1 MSLHA
6 MARMARQWAPRGLLV
21 LAEVTIGLA
30 WSGANSAPAQAS
42 APDTVVYQ
50 LLPSSRLE
58 VRTGK
63 SGLFGFAGHNH
74 VIRARAFTGSVQYRP
89 GNLSASRLEITIPA
103 ESLEVMSPSDT
114 AEIRQVTE
122 TMRTQVLHVDQ
133 YPEIHF
139 TATQAV
145 LTAAGLVLDGE
156 LTMVGQTRP
165 VKVTA
170 MVQVDPDTLRARGS
184 FAVNQTD
191 FGIKP
196 YKGGPGGAVQV
207 ANRVQFDFDA
217 VAVREPA
224 SAAAQS
230 GGHGGTPGTSANGGG
245 P

>member
-1 MSLHA
+1 MSLIA
-6 MARMARQWAPRGLLV
+6 LTRRARRWAPRGTLI
-21 LAEVTIGLA
+21 LAAVTIGFA
-30 WSGANSAPAQAS
+30 WAGASSAPAQAP
-42 APDTVVYQ
+42 APDTVVYR

-63 SGLFGFAGHNH
+63 SGVFGFAGHNH
-74 VIRARAFTGSVQYRP
+74 VIRARAFTGSVQYQP
-89 GNLSASRLEITIPA
+89 SDLSASRLEITIPA
-103 ESLEVMSPSDT
+103 DSLEVLSPSDT

-133 YPEIHF
+133 YPEIRF

-145 LTAAGLVLDGE
+145 LTPTGFVLDGE
-156 LTMVGQTRP
+156 LTLVGQTRP

-170 MVQVDPDTLRARGS
+170 TVQVSPDTLRARGS

-196 YKGGPGGAVQV
+196 YKGGPGGTVQV
-207 ANRVQFDFDA
+207 SNRVRFDFDA
-217 VAVREPA
+217 VGVRE
-224 SAAAQS
+224 SAMATGESVGQ
-230 GGHGGTPGTSANGGG
+230 GGMPRTDSTKGG

>member
-1 MSLHA
+1 M
-6 MARMARQWAPRGLLV
+6 MV

-30 WSGANSAPAQAS
+30 WAGANSAPAQAP

-63 SGLFGFAGHNH
+63 SGVFGFAGHNH

-89 GNLSASRLEITIPA
+89 GDMSASRLEITIPA
-103 ESLEVMSPSDT
+103 DSLEVLSPSDT

-133 YPEIHF
+133 YPEIRF

-145 LTAAGLVLDGE
+145 LTATGLALDGE
-156 LTMVGQTRP
+156 LTLVGQTRP

-170 MVQVDPDTLRARGS
+170 TVEVGPDTLKAHGS

-196 YKGGPGGAVQV
+196 YKGGPGGTVQV
-207 ANRVQFDFDA
+207 ANRVLFDFDA
-217 VAVREPA
+217 VGVREPA
-224 SAAAQS
+224 PTTGKSVGQGGMPAAPS
-230 GGHGGTPGTSANGGG
+230 GGG

>member
-6 MARMARQWAPRGLLV
+6 MARTARRWAPRGMLV
-21 LAEVTIGLA
+21 LAEVTGGLVWA
-30 WSGANSAPAQAS
+30 GASHAPAQAP
-42 APDTVVYQ
+42 APDTVVYR

-63 SGLFGFAGHNH
+63 SGVFGFAGHSH
-74 VIRARAFTGSVQYRP
+74 VIRARAFKGSVQYRT
-89 GNLSASRLEITIPA
+89 GDLSASKLDVTIPA
-103 ESLEVMSPSDT
+103 ESLEVLSPSDT

-133 YPEIHF
+133 YPEIRF

-145 LTAAGLVLDGE
+145 LTGKGLVLDGE

-165 VKVTA
+165 VKVSAT
-170 MVQVDPDTLRARGS
+170 VDVGPDTLRARGS

-196 YKGGPGGAVQV
+196 YKGGPGGTVQV

-217 VAVREPA
+217 VGVREPA
-224 SAAAQS
+224 TGQSAGQS
-230 GGHGGTPGTSANGGG
+230 STLRPGPSGGG

>member
-1 MSLHA
+1 ML
-6 MARMARQWAPRGLLV
+6 M

-30 WSGANSAPAQAS
+30 WAGASSAPAQA
-42 APDTVVYQ
+42 AAADTAVIYR

-63 SGLFGFAGHNH
+63 SGVFGFAGHNH
-74 VIRARAFTGSVQYRP
+74 VIRARAFTGSVDYRP
-89 GNLSASRLEITIPA
+89 GNLSASRLDLTIPA
-103 ESLEVMSPSDT
+103 DSLEVMSPADT

-133 YPEIHF
+133 YPEIRF
-139 TATQAV
+139 TATQAA
-145 LTAAGLVLDGE
+145 LTATGLVLDGE
-156 LTMVGQTRP
+156 LTLVGQTRP
-165 VKVTA
+165 VKVEV
-170 MVQVDPDTLRARGS
+170 MVQVSPDTLRARGS

-207 ANRVQFDFDA
+207 ANRVRFDFDA
-217 VAVREPA
+217 VAVRGPA
-224 SAAAQS
+224 SATGQPRRQ
-230 GGHGGTPGTSANGGG
+230 GGMPPLGINGGG

>member
-6 MARMARQWAPRGLLV
+6 MARLARRWASRRALV
-21 LAEVTIGLA
+21 VAAVTIGLA
-30 WSGANSAPAQAS
+30 WAGANSAPAQAP
-42 APDTVVYQ
+42 APDAVVYR
-50 LLPSSRLE
+50 LLPSSRLD

-63 SGLFGFAGHNH
+63 SGVFGFAGHNH

-89 GNLSASRLEITIPA
+89 GDLSASRLEITIPA

-133 YPEIHF
+133 YPEIRF

-145 LTAAGLVLDGE
+145 LTPTGLVLDGE
-156 LTMVGQTRP
+156 LTMEGKTRP
-165 VKVTA
+165 VKVPVT
-170 MVQVDPDTLRARGS
+170 VDVGPDTLRAHGS

-207 ANRVQFDFDA
+207 ANRVLFDFDA
-217 VAVREPA
+217 IGVREP
-224 SAAAQS
+224 
-230 GGHGGTPGTSANGGG
+230 TSASGQAVGQGGMPRPGPSGGG

>member
-1 MSLHA
+1 ML
-6 MARMARQWAPRGLLV
+6 GLAAV
-21 LAEVTIGLA
+21 AIGLA
-30 WSGANSAPAQAS
+30 WAGASSAPAQAS
-42 APDTVVYQ
+42 TQDTVVYR

-58 VRTGK
+58 VQTGK
-63 SGLFGFAGHNH
+63 SGVFGFAGHTH

-89 GNLSASRLEITIPA
+89 SDVAASRLEITIPA
-103 ESLEVMSPSDT
+103 DSLEVLSPPDT

-133 YPEIHF
+133 YPEIRF

-145 LTAAGLVLDGE
+145 LTPKGLVLDGQ
-156 LTMVGQTRP
+156 LTLVGQTRP

-170 MVQVDPDTLRARGS
+170 MVQVGPDTLRASGS

-196 YKGGPGGAVQV
+196 YKGGPAGAVQV
-207 ANRVQFDFDA
+207 ADRVRFDFDA
-217 VAVREPA
+217 VGVREK
-224 SAAAQS
+224 AQ
-230 GGHGGTPGTSANGGG
+230 GG